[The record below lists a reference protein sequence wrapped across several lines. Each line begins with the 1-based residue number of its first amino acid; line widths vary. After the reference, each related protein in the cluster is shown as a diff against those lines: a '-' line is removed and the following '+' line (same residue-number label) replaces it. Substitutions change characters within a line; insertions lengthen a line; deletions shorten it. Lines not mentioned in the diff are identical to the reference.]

1 MSRFRTIKDEWCPTI
16 KIRGARTQGEKLLSL
31 QAKASSVSSKA
42 VEIASRFD
50 EAYQHL
56 LAKDISLAKYTVML
70 SDAEKRIELLKD
82 DLEELTSLSSALRTQ
97 VSHEATTVTTQKKK
111 VNK

>member
-1 MSRFRTIKDEWCPTI
+1 MSRFRTIKDEWCPAI

-42 VEIASRFD
+42 EEIASRFD

-56 LAKDISLAKYTVML
+56 LAKDISLAKYTVLL
-70 SDAEKRIELLKD
+70 SDAGKRIEWLKD
-82 DLEELTSLSSALRTQ
+82 DLEELTSLVSSSYA
-97 VSHEATTVTTQKKK
+97 SVT
-111 VNK
+111 